1 MFDFHLAM
9 LYGVNTKELN
19 QAVKRNF
26 ERFPSDF
33 MFQLTD
39 KEWQNLRSQFVTS
52 SWGGRRFN
60 PYVFTEQGIAMLSG
74 VLKNSKAVQVNI
86 LIMRAFIAMRR
97 LMDQNH
103 ELRMQIEELESKYE
117 KQFVAVFEAIRAIL
131 SENSTRNPIGFNA
144 GRQ

>member
-1 MFDFHLAM
+1 
-9 LYGVNTKELN
+9 
-19 QAVKRNF
+19 
-26 ERFPSDF
+26 